1 MQITRWFPALNR
13 PFQLFWEK
21 DWLSPAR
28 VSSKISTAPKRSGS
42 FWISFQIS
50 LYSVIT
56 RERSCRSMIWVS
68 SRMDSSRL
76 ALNTRPR
83 PDPSTR

>member
-1 MQITRWFPALNR
+1 MQITKWFPAPNR

-56 RERSCRSMIWVS
+56 RERSCRSGMVRAMLPI
-68 SRMDSSRL
+68 RAREL
-76 ALNTRPR
+76 RR
-83 PDPSTR
+83 